1 MSRLKK
7 IAPPPAQAQAPLAA
21 AVVQF
26 GTQPEATVVVQFN
39 NLPDDALLRRKQLV
53 PNRKH
58 PERAAL
64 LQINV
69 STLDRWVAKGTFPK
83 PLRIGGV
90 SCWRVRDVR
99 AWLNAQTVAA

>member
-7 IAPPPAQAQAPLAA
+7 TAPPPAQAQAPMAA

-26 GTQPEATVVVQFN
+26 GTQPEATAVVQFGS
-39 NLPDDALLRRKQLV
+39 LPDDALLRRKHLV
-53 PNRKH
+53 PSRKH

-69 STLDRWVAKGTFPK
+69 STLDRWVAKGMFPK
-83 PLRIGGV
+83 PLRIGRTA
-90 SCWRVRDVR
+90 CWRVRDIR
-99 AWLNAQTVAA
+99 AWLNAQTAAA

>member
-7 IAPPPAQAQAPLAA
+7 IAPPAQAQAPLAA

-39 NLPDDALLRRKQLV
+39 NLPDDALLRRKHLV

-64 LQINV
+64 LPINV
-69 STLDRWVAKGTFPK
+69 STLDRWVAKGPLPK

-90 SCWRVRDVR
+90 SCWRVGDVR
-99 AWLNAQTVAA
+99 QWLQAQAQA

>member
-7 IAPPPAQAQAPLAA
+7 IAPPPAQAQAPLA

-39 NLPDDALLRRKQLV
+39 NLPDDALLRRKHLV

-90 SCWRVRDVR
+90 SCWRVGDVR
-99 AWLNAQTVAA
+99 QWLQAQAQA